1 MFALRSFPNHAKSI
15 GRLGKFRNF
24 FFHVAQKNS
33 EVEEI
38 LCCLIISGRLYLF
51 ERNSFLL
58 RTLGTLMLKTQVLG
72 FRVSRMLE
80 KFRAILEF

>member
-1 MFALRSFPNHAKSI
+1 MFTLRSFPNYAKSM
-15 GRLGKFRNF
+15 GSLGKFRN

-33 EVEEI
+33 EVEEL

-58 RTLGTLMLKTQVLG
+58 RNLGTLMLKIQV
-72 FRVSRMLE
+72 
-80 KFRAILEF
+80 